1 MTLTIHADI
10 KTKPTLKDL
19 VNELRE
25 VTNIH
30 GLGIQLEVPSAK
42 LREFEANY
50 SQDLERQKIELV
62 EFWLRTQVNASWNLL
77 VEALHN
83 NGDVCLSARI
93 KKKYL
98 PGLFLFACVCVTYKE
113 VDGRAKVVQARCMYG
128 SIHSCLTKEGHT
140 YVQPLNNI

>member
-1 MTLTIHADI
+1 MTSTIHADI

-30 GLGIQLEVPSAK
+30 GLGIQLEVPSAN
-42 LREFEANY
+42 LHEFEANY
-50 SQDLERQKIELV
+50 PHSLERQRIQLA

-77 VEALHN
+77 AEALHN
-83 NGDVCLSARI
+83 NGDVSLSARI

-98 PGLFLFACVCVTYKE
+98 PGLCLFACVCVTYKE
-113 VDGRAKVVQARCMYG
+113 LYRKAKAKQARYG
-128 SIHSCLTKEGHT
+128 YDSIPEG
-140 YVQPLNNI
+140 QQLFD